1 MTMQNLLNAVQETIQ
16 PNDGAQ
22 AEIAKVLSVSEAF
35 VSKCV
40 KRGWF
45 PVERART
52 LADTYNV
59 PFTSLV
65 QPRLRAFLN
74 Q

>member
-1 MTMQNLLNAVQETIQ
+1 MTMQILLNAVANTVS
-16 PNDGAQ
+16 NDRGVQ
-22 AEIAKVLSVSEAF
+22 AEIADVLSVSEAF

-52 LADTYNV
+52 LADKYDV
-59 PFTSLV
+59 PFANLV

>member
-1 MTMQNLLNAVQETIQ
+1 MTMQILLNAVANTVS
-16 PNDGAQ
+16 NDRGVQ
-22 AEIAKVLSVSEAF
+22 AEIAEVLSVSEAF

-52 LADTYNV
+52 LADKYDV
-59 PFTSLV
+59 PFANLV

>member
-1 MTMQNLLNAVQETIQ
+1 MSMQLLLNAVANTV
-16 PNDGAQ
+16 PNDRGVQ
-22 AEIAKVLSVSEAF
+22 AEIAEVLSVSEAF

-52 LADTYNV
+52 LADKYEV
-59 PFTSLV
+59 PFANLV
-65 QPRLRAFLN
+65 QPRLRTFLN